1 MIKRSNGR
9 LMKKI
14 MTYIKSISVKDI
26 SKILRNILIIIKNF
40 SIRILKNILIS
51 IKNFSIRIKN
61 LSIRIKNFS
70 IRIKNFSIRILKNI
84 LISIKNFSIRILR
97 NIQISIKNF
106 SIRIFRIIQFYYYD
120 KFVFS
125 SEGGHTLIVLW
136 LTLSRVL
143 TFYNGLDDTYI
154 LEYFNL
160 ILANFNLI
168 YLEDQLFTDSII
180 LKINSIGEGPSN
192 NTQMGGNDSVGEGSS
207 SNTPWDKGPTDSGF
221 YDNGKPNLLIN
232 TKGRYNLVLS
242 DREYAIKLQES
253 RELKE
258 SMVPHQFVAQI
269 KLESGGADFYYSFK
283 DRHGSRAINFW
294 PEIFH
299 KNKASISYSGAVR
312 TYVEDG
318 ITFTYDCR
326 GLYRGEYTCT
336 VSYGNFSKV
345 IDDKIELMRHLS
357 RHQAIYG
364 KVRQS

>member
-1 MIKRSNGR
+1 
-9 LMKKI
+9 MKKIMTYISEKI

-26 SKILRNILIIIKNF
+26 SKILRNILIIKNF
-40 SIRILKNILIS
+40 SIRILKNVLIS
-51 IKNFSIRIKN
+51 IKNFSIKIKN
-61 LSIRIKNFS
+61 RSIRVL
-70 IRIKNFSIRILKNI
+70 RNI

-106 SIRIFRIIQFYYYD
+106 SIKIKNRSIRIFRIIEYYYYD

-125 SEGGHTLIVLW
+125 TEGGHTLIVLW

-143 TFYNGLDDTYI
+143 TFYNNLDDTYI

-168 YLEDQLFTDSII
+168 YLEGQLFTDSIF
-180 LKINSIGEGPSN
+180 LNINSIGEGPSN
-192 NTQMGGNDSVGEGSS
+192 NTQLGGNDSVGEGSS
-207 SNTPWDKGPTDSGF
+207 SNTPWDKGPTDSRF
-221 YDNGKPNLLIN
+221 YDNGKPNLLMN
-232 TKGRYNLVLS
+232 SKGRYDLVLS

-299 KNKASISYSGAVR
+299 KSKASISYSGAVR

-326 GLYRGEYTCT
+326 GPYRGEYTCT

-357 RHQAIYG
+357 RHQVIYG